1 NGNHKIAIELLQQ
14 ILDQPGNDLVNVAP
28 GRSELIRDI
37 VNRTLKSLPEDAQ
50 ELYRI
55 QYAGV
60 AEQIWKEARA
70 AGDPVRIAD
79 LATRYLLT
87 PAGAEAAE
95 YLVSLHVER
104 GEWASA
110 SIWFGRLREFYPNAV
125 RTPAWY
131 LKA

>member
-1 NGNHKIAIELLQQ
+1 
-14 ILDQPGNDLVNVAP
+14 
-28 GRSELIRDI
+28 
-37 VNRTLKSLPEDAQ
+37 
-50 ELYRI
+50 

-60 AEQIWKEARA
+60 ADQSWKEARA

-131 LKA
+131 LKAAVCYHRAGRPDEVQRILEQDLKGLESVQLAGRAVSPTEFVAALKARPD